1 MRRVLWAIVLVLVAG
16 CGSRHEIARTPSPDG
31 TLDAVLAEVVG
42 APESYEVYVVR
53 RGATLGR
60 SPALVSLEGVAKSG
74 EASGASLR
82 WLAPETL
89 AVEYLSAKA
98 VKLNASETRL
108 DDRSIRIVPRPLTGE
123 AAPGGASESHGT
135 PGSP

>member
-1 MRRVLWAIVLVLVAG
+1 MRRLLLGLVLVLLAG

-31 TLDAVLAEVVG
+31 ALDAVLAEVVG
-42 APESYEVYVVR
+42 APQHYEVYVVR

-60 SPALVSLEGVAKSG
+60 SRALVSLEGVARSG

-89 AVEYLSAKA
+89 AVEYRSATA
-98 VKLNASETRL
+98 VKVSASETRL
-108 DDRSIRIVPRPLTGE
+108 EDRNIRIVPRALAGE
-123 AAPGGASESHGT
+123 GAPGGGSESRGA
-135 PGSP
+135 PGRP